1 MTTRRQQGAFA
12 VPWEKQFDKDA
23 VLDRAMRTFWAR
35 GYEATS
41 IQDLVKR
48 TGVNRASL
56 YATYGDKHALFLAS
70 LRMYDDLRRR
80 QMLADLEATFAPVE
94 AIRRMFVAF
103 TEGVDKATPTDGCF
117 LTNTALELSAKD
129 RDVRA
134 IVGKAQQEVEAF
146 FERMVRQGQ
155 SRGDIAA
162 SLDARDTARG
172 LLASML
178 GMLVLVRSRP
188 DRSLMDAVIRDV
200 LRRLV

>member
-1 MTTRRQQGAFA
+1 M
-12 VPWEKQFDKDA
+12 PWEKQFDKEA
-23 VLDRAMRTFWAR
+23 VLERAMHTFWAR

-56 YATYGDKHALFLAS
+56 YATYGDKHTLFLAS
-70 LRMYDDLRRR
+70 LRMYDDQRRSR
-80 QMLADLEATFAPVE
+80 MLAELEATYAPLE
-94 AIRRMFVAF
+94 AIRRLFQAF
-103 TEGVDKATPTDGCF
+103 ADGVDRTAPTDGCF

-129 RDVRA
+129 REARA
-134 IVGKAQQEVEAF
+134 IVAKAQQEVEAF

-155 SRGDIAA
+155 ARGEVAT

-188 DRSLMDAVIRDV
+188 DRHLMAAVIRDV
-200 LRRLV
+200 LRRLA

>member
-1 MTTRRQQGAFA
+1 MSREDVR
-12 VPWEKQFDKDA
+12 VPWEKQFDRDA
-23 VLDRAMRTFWAR
+23 VLERAMHTFWAR

-70 LRMYDDLRRR
+70 LRMYDEQRRR
-80 QMLADLEATFAPVE
+80 RMLAELEATFAPLE
-94 AIRRMFVAF
+94 AVRRLFMAF
-103 TEGVDKATPTDGCF
+103 AEGVDSDRNSPTDGCF

-129 RDVRA
+129 REART
-134 IVGKAQQEVEAF
+134 IVAKAQLEVEAF
-146 FERMVRQGQ
+146 FERIVRQGQ
-155 SRGDIAA
+155 ARGDVAA
-162 SLDARDTARG
+162 TLDARDTARG

-188 DRSLMDAVIRDV
+188 DRSLVDGIIRDV
-200 LRRLV
+200 IRRLS